1 MNINEE
7 GKYYAEMVRK
17 FRTEY
22 KSKNLHG
29 FCKDQKVSYTKM
41 LHCLRNDSYRKPSA
55 KPMSSDGEQGL
66 HPLVV
71 EPSASMVVEQTT
83 SPVGQDQDLELDDID
98 LNFGSN
104 VSLHIGS
111 CSKTALVSLIY
122 LPFQG
127 QSSGSHLLFPSP
139 GRNSDRK
146 NTPWQPFSMFC
157 NFVISN
163 IFSIFAS

>member
-7 GKYYAEMVRK
+7 GKYYASMVRK

-41 LHCLRNDSYRKPSA
+41 LHCLRNDSYRKPTSE
-55 KPMSSDGEQGL
+55 PVSSVREQGL

-71 EPSASMVVEQTT
+71 ETEDNAILETGGNPYMASCDDMMFDDVELSYGTK
-83 SPVGQDQDLELDDID
+83 
-98 LNFGSN
+98 

-111 CSKTALVSLIY
+111 CSKSALVSLIKEMEAT
-122 LPFQG
+122 L
-127 QSSGSHLLFPSP
+127 
-139 GRNSDRK
+139 
-146 NTPWQPFSMFC
+146 C
-157 NFVISN
+157 
-163 IFSIFAS
+163 

>member
-55 KPMSSDGEQGL
+55 EPVSSDGELGL
-66 HPLVV
+66 RPLIV
-71 EPSASMVVEQTT
+71 EPAESMVAESTTPSVE
-83 SPVGQDQDLELDDID
+83 VDANLLLDDID
-98 LNFGSN
+98 LNFGGK

-111 CSKTALVSLIY
+111 CSKTALVSLIKEMEGA
-122 LPFQG
+122 L
-127 QSSGSHLLFPSP
+127 
-139 GRNSDRK
+139 
-146 NTPWQPFSMFC
+146 C
-157 NFVISN
+157 
-163 IFSIFAS
+163 